1 MFVFACGNADRKIQL
16 EEHGLSVKLLTL
28 EYACDVTAHEIHCGT
43 YLYHRVKRPWLH
55 VQSYHRDKQNRGP
68 PSNL

>member
-1 MFVFACGNADRKIQL
+1 MFVFACGNADKKIQL

-28 EYACDVTAHEIHCGT
+28 ENACDVTAHENPLR
-43 YLYHRVKRPWLH
+43 YLPVSQSQASMAS
-55 VQSYHRDKQNRGP
+55 QSYHRDKQNRGP